1 MPNNLLGLEY
11 LKLFTCMEV
20 LSGHLLFSGKDPDT
34 MIRMY
39 LPDSTVLP
47 APFVAELIRSGGH
60 FSEELLAQLPHGTLY
75 ILRRSSTCD
84 RRCLFSSSIRK
95 LRRLSLTD
103 EPLSQYRRD
112 LRGSGKPDLWR
123 AGSVYRIFCIYG
135 SYENP
140 QSDQNCHQSGT
151 APYSTGY
158 TSTAACLH
166 VPRSWI
172 PKGLRAVLTALS
184 EQGTLPV
191 VTSLTRSPL
200 DRTSLYPD
208 QLYESVRSILQQTP
222 TRMNFAENA
231 GRMTTGGTTLK
242 NFIWNRFTRFVDA
255 ISQAHTFHAH
265 FSLLFT
271 IGAMTFATAL
281 SLFFHQITPTGS
293 ANIALIYILTIIMI
307 SYHTDKYRYGIIS
320 GIISVFFINYM
331 FTYPFGQFS
340 FSTAGYPFTFAVMY
354 FISILSSATVFR
366 MKDQAQKINETE
378 KLLAEAE
385 KEKLRANLLRAVSH
399 DLRTPLTSMIGAS
412 SSYLE
417 NETTLSSPEKRDLVS
432 HIYEDANWLL
442 HMVENLLSVTR
453 ITDGISNT
461 LKETPEVAEEVL
473 FDAVSTI
480 RKRYP
485 DYQIQVS
492 VPGDF
497 YVVPMDP
504 LLIKQVIINLLENAY
519 FHARSEQPVQCY
531 LTGDDAQIQVHI
543 RDHGNGIAP
552 DRLKSIFD
560 AAPSAPSSAADTKRG
575 MGIGLS
581 ICKAIITAH
590 NGEIHAINHAD
601 GAEFFFNL
609 PKEAISHESEHSD
622 SGHRR

>member
-1 MPNNLLGLEY
+1 MKNY
-11 LKLFTCMEV
+11 IWKLFT
-20 LSGHLLFSGKDPDT
+20 D
-34 MIRMY
+34 
-39 LPDSTVLP
+39 
-47 APFVAELIRSGGH
+47 FVE
-60 FSEELLAQLPHGTLY
+60 
-75 ILRRSSTCD
+75 
-84 RRCLFSSSIRK
+84 
-95 LRRLSLTD
+95 
-103 EPLSQYRRD
+103 
-112 LRGSGKPDLWR
+112 
-123 AGSVYRIFCIYG
+123 RI
-135 SYENP
+135 S
-140 QSDQNCHQSGT
+140 
-151 APYSTGY
+151 
-158 TSTAACLH
+158 
-166 VPRSWI
+166 
-172 PKGLRAVLTALS
+172 
-184 EQGTLPV
+184 
-191 VTSLTRSPL
+191 
-200 DRTSLYPD
+200 RT
-208 QLYESVRSILQQTP
+208 
-222 TRMNFAENA
+222 
-231 GRMTTGGTTLK
+231 
-242 NFIWNRFTRFVDA
+242 
-255 ISQAHTFHAH
+255 HTFHAH

-271 IGAMTFATAL
+271 IWAMALATGI
-281 SLFFHQITPTGS
+281 SSIYHHVNPTGS
-293 ANIALIYILTIIMI
+293 ANVALIYILTIIMI

-320 GIISVFFINYM
+320 GIVSVFFINYL

-340 FSTAGYPFTFAVMY
+340 FAVSGYPFTFMVMY
-354 FISILSSATVFR
+354 FISILTSATTFR
-366 MKDQAQKINETE
+366 MKDQARKINEAE
-378 KLLAEAE
+378 KFLAEAE

-417 NETTLSSPEKRDLVS
+417 NEAALPPKEKRELVS
-432 HIYEDANWLL
+432 EIYEDANWLL

-560 AAPSAPSSAADTKRG
+560 AAPSAPSSAADTRRG